1 MHLTR
6 RCALCCVCTQNF
18 LRSCGGANTHPT
30 ISECLS
36 RASGRTMRTVLSK
49 SANNGL
55 RGGKKARSF
64 DEGSEALPLQG
75 RKRAKTK
82 EV

>member
-1 MHLTR
+1 
-6 RCALCCVCTQNF
+6 
-18 LRSCGGANTHPT
+18 
-30 ISECLS
+30 
-36 RASGRTMRTVLSK
+36 MRTVLSK